1 MGSPTDNNPAAVF
14 ITWHEVMLKFGVL
27 SLSRSVKSTHSVKT
41 WLILC
46 HDPPA
51 SISCITCHVTSRHVS
66 GLLSNAL
73 PTYAAYESKHVHV
86 SCSAK
91 QILFPRIRHKQI
103 LGINAGIVLS
113 NKNPPVN
120 IT

>member
-1 MGSPTDNNPAAVF
+1 
-14 ITWHEVMLKFGVL
+14 MLHLGMYPVRFL
-27 SLSRSVKSTHSVKT
+27 MLY
-41 WLILC
+41 
-46 HDPPA
+46 
-51 SISCITCHVTSRHVS
+51 
-66 GLLSNAL
+66 

-86 SCSAK
+86 CSAK

-120 IT
+120 ITWDKAKSFLHPEDELAKKAS